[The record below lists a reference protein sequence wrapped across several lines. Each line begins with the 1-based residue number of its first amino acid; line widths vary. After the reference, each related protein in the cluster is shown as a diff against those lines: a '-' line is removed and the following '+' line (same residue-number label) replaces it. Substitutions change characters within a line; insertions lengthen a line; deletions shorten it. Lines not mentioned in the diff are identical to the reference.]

1 MNLSPYLIGALVALA
16 VIVMAYVLRR
26 MWAPQAQA
34 IGQMAEDDA
43 LKAMMA
49 GLKHITDTS
58 GEDAEIA
65 AAQAS
70 KAHKAAML
78 QTAAAAIN
86 AALPKP

>member
-1 MNLSPYLIGALVALA
+1 MYSQYLIGALV
-16 VIVMAYVLRR
+16 MAGFGVLGYVLYRIFR
-26 MWAPQAQA
+26 PDVQTAV
-34 IGQMAEDDA
+34 QMAEDDA

-58 GEDAEIA
+58 GEDADIA
-65 AAQAS
+65 AANAS

-86 AALPKP
+86 AALPK